1 MAPAAKAG
9 LRHVALLR
17 GINVGGKNIIRM
29 AALEQTFEG
38 LGFTSVKTLLASG
51 NVLFDAPKQDLRALE
66 ERIEAALS
74 MAFDYDAT
82 VVVKSKPEMTAIVRA
97 VRTAWPKPSAAQRY
111 YIAFL
116 RHTVDSKKILA
127 TFTPKDGIETLTYTR
142 GALLWAAD
150 VRALTRSVVSRQFAT
165 KSVYAHVTMRNL
177 NTTMKIAALVGEEAA
192 R

>member
-1 MAPAAKAG
+1 MARASTAG
-9 LRHVALLR
+9 VRHVALLR
-17 GINVGGKNIIRM
+17 GINVGGNNIIPM
-29 AALEQTFEG
+29 AALKRTFEE

-66 ERIEAALS
+66 EKIEAALS
-74 MAFDYDAT
+74 MAFAYEAT

-97 VRTAWPKPSAAQRY
+97 VRATWPKPSAAKRY

-116 RHTVDSKKILA
+116 RHTIDSKKILA

-150 VRALTRSVVSRQFAT
+150 VRALTRSAVSRQFGT
-165 KSVYAHVTMRNL
+165 KAVYAHVTMRNL
-177 NTTMKIAALVGEEAA
+177 NTTMKIAALVGEEAV